1 MNKRLL
7 KIDIEVGDQIKSYID
22 LDISATGSKSS
33 NEIPN
38 EFNISI
44 SNLSEDTRNKILT
57 ETNVLDRQIVNKKVY
72 VYAGRESTGYSL
84 IYFGGI
90 RMVSVSQPPNIKIT
104 LQTFTGELQ
113 KVETSIRSGGE
124 LIRLSVLS
132 QQIANGLGLNL
143 IFEASDRNIGSYSYS
158 GSKLKEVEKLNELIN
173 INAYI
178 DDNNLVVRNKNT
190 ALSGY
195 VYNISQINGMVGIP
209 EINERGI
216 MVKTLFNNDIKIGG
230 TVNVES
236 SLNPN
241 ANGSWLINRITY
253 DLQNRGKSFYISIDG
268 IRNFKNV

>member
-1 MNKRLL
+1 MQ
-7 KIDIEVGDQIKSYID
+7 IEVLLSIKPKFAASIF
-22 LDISATGSKSS
+22 SGNKKF
-33 NEIPN
+33 
-38 EFNISI
+38 EFRKAIF
-44 SNLSEDTRNKILT
+44 RNAR
-57 ETNVLDRQIVNKKVY
+57 VKKVY

-132 QQIANGLGLNL
+132 QQIASGLGLNL

-178 DDNNLVVRNKNT
+178 
-190 ALSGY
+190 AS
-195 VYNISQINGMVGIP
+195 IS
-209 EINERGI
+209 
-216 MVKTLFNNDIKIGG
+216 T
-230 TVNVES
+230 
-236 SLNPN
+236 
-241 ANGSWLINRITY
+241 
-253 DLQNRGKSFYISIDG
+253 
-268 IRNFKNV
+268 